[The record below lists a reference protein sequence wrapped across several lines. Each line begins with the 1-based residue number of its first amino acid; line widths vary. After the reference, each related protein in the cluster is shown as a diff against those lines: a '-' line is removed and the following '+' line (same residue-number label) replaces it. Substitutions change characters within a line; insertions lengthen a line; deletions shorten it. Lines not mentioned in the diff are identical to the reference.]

1 MKEYLPITKIRF
13 PNPKTY
19 KFPEWVLLGDYF
31 YYAKDIIH
39 FGGKLTVENLRNAY
53 QKGIFPWT
61 IEGLPLPWFCP
72 EKRAIIEFAEL
83 HVPKSLRKIQKKKS
97 FTFTIDRAFQKVITI
112 CSEIKRNGE
121 QGTWITDEFIRVY
134 SELHA
139 EGEAHSVEVWEAGEL
154 VGGLYGVNSGGTF
167 CGESM
172 FHFQPNTSKLAL
184 LFLIEHLQARGATWL
199 DAQVMTPHIER
210 LGGKDID
217 RADFLEKLA
226 QSRSENLR
234 LF

>member
-1 MKEYLPITKIRF
+1 MQKYTPITKIRF
-13 PNPKTY
+13 PEPKKY
-19 KFPEWVLLGDYF
+19 EFPEWVLIGDYF

-39 FGGKLTVENLRNAY
+39 FGGKMTVENLRDAY
-53 QKGIFPWT
+53 RKGIFPWT

-72 EKRAIIEFAEL
+72 EKRAIIEFSEL
-83 HVPKSLRKIQKKKS
+83 HVPKSLRRIQKNNP
-97 FTFTIDRAFQKVITI
+97 FTFTIDKAFQRVITI

-121 QGTWITDEFIRVY
+121 QGTWITDEFIRAY
-134 SELHA
+134 CEMYY
-139 EGEAHSVEVWEAGEL
+139 EGGAHSVEVWRGGEL
-154 VGGLYGVNSGGTF
+154 VGGLYGVDSGGAF

-172 FHFQPNTSKLAL
+172 FHFESNTSKLAL
-184 LFLIEHLQARGATWL
+184 LFLIEHLKSRGATWL

-217 RADFLEKLA
+217 RADFLEKLEQA
-226 QSRSENLR
+226 QQRNLQ